1 MVVGG
6 QCVGTSAIGSIWC
19 RSLSRGPEIDL
30 SPAFLGTPPWHVMT
44 APWRACPAP
53 DIHLDHQAYH
63 TFPQDIFDPV
73 ILSSSKFLLLS
84 MIFTQSV
91 DHPHLHHSKSGQKQ
105 MRSFPSQGCAGAPL
119 CILCWPPIL
128 LFCMAMAP
136 RRAAEPTFA
145 ENHIALHCKNFPP
158 PGVRR
163 LCRHRRC
170 LSASVWTPQAVAAIA
185 HLTWE
190 QLVGRRL
197 SMGDSF
203 APLCVVQGAL
213 PIISRKVTERLVT
226 LCTGG
231 ETCCDD
237 KSDASEAGVL
247 PQLMSDFTTTWIF
260 CSTWNFPRCVEGIEQ
275 ENISTS

>member
-1 MVVGG
+1 MRGRPSLHIVLAAYF
-6 QCVGTSAIGSIWC
+6 AILHGH
-19 RSLSRGPEIDL
+19 
-30 SPAFLGTPPWHVMT
+30 GTP
-44 APWRACPAP
+44 
-53 DIHLDHQAYH
+53 
-63 TFPQDIFDPV
+63 
-73 ILSSSKFLLLS
+73 SS
-84 MIFTQSV
+84 T
-91 DHPHLHHSKSGQKQ
+91 
-105 MRSFPSQGCAGAPL
+105 
-119 CILCWPPIL
+119 
-128 LFCMAMAP
+128 
-136 RRAAEPTFA
+136 EPTFA

-197 SMGDSF
+197 SMGDPF

-231 ETCCDD
+231 ETRCDD

-260 CSTWNFPRCVEGIEQ
+260 CST
-275 ENISTS
+275 

>member
-1 MVVGG
+1 
-6 QCVGTSAIGSIWC
+6 
-19 RSLSRGPEIDL
+19 
-30 SPAFLGTPPWHVMT
+30 
-44 APWRACPAP
+44 
-53 DIHLDHQAYH
+53 
-63 TFPQDIFDPV
+63 
-73 ILSSSKFLLLS
+73 
-84 MIFTQSV
+84 
-91 DHPHLHHSKSGQKQ
+91 

-128 LFCMAMAP
+128 HQHP
-136 RRAAEPTFA
+136 AEPTFA
-145 ENHIALHCKNFPP
+145 ENHIALHCKSFPP
-158 PGVRR
+158 PGVRW

-197 SMGDSF
+197 SMGDPF

-247 PQLMSDFTTTWIF
+247 PQLMSDFTTIWIF
-260 CSTWNFPRCVEGIEQ
+260 RSA
-275 ENISTS
+275 

>member
-30 SPAFLGTPPWHVMT
+30 SFAFLGTPPWHVMT

-136 RRAAEPTFA
+136 HRAQSQLLPKTTLRCIARAFHPLECGGFA
-145 ENHIALHCKNFPP
+145 VT
-158 PGVRR
+158 G
-163 LCRHRRC
+163 
-170 LSASVWTPQAVAAIA
+170 AVCP
-185 HLTWE
+185 
-190 QLVGRRL
+190 RL
-197 SMGDSF
+197 SG
-203 APLCVVQGAL
+203 
-213 PIISRKVTERLVT
+213 
-226 LCTGG
+226 
-231 ETCCDD
+231 
-237 KSDASEAGVL
+237 
-247 PQLMSDFTTTWIF
+247 
-260 CSTWNFPRCVEGIEQ
+260 PRRQ
-275 ENISTS
+275 